1 MCAAAAVVAATVLT
15 ADAVPQTVR
24 ATESTSRVAAA
35 NAFAAPDA
43 MSAATTGG
51 AWGAAPST
59 ISATLYDSVSG
70 RTVTVHGARRVY
82 AASTEKVPIL
92 LAALVAAR
100 GGNRAA
106 RAAIASYAKPMIE
119 HSDNTAATAIWR
131 SAGRDAA
138 IARLRSQLHLTGTS
152 TAPTLYLPWD
162 GVRTSS
168 ADMVLLLRAIVSA
181 RSPLT
186 RADSQYVLS
195 LMKAVDKTQ
204 AWGVSAG
211 VRPADGV
218 LIKNGWV
225 PVPGHGWTVNTMGV
239 VYGHGKY
246 YCLAITATDQPS
258 MTAGISAVQRLARQ
272 VSAHLG

>member
-1 MCAAAAVVAATVLT
+1 MVAATVLPVDAWGNAAQAHPRSVT
-15 ADAVPQTVR
+15 ASRVAVAVAADAPADAVT
-24 ATESTSRVAAA
+24 
-35 NAFAAPDA
+35 
-43 MSAATTGG
+43 AATTGG
-51 AWGAAPST
+51 AWGAAPPT

-70 RTVTVHGARRVY
+70 RTVTLHGARRVY

-106 RAAIASYAKPMIE
+106 RSAIATYATAMIE

-138 IARLRSQLHLTGTS
+138 LARLRSQLHLTGTS
-152 TAPTLYLPWD
+152 SAPTLYLPWD

-181 RSPLT
+181 RSPVT
-186 RADSQYVLS
+186 RADSQYALS

-211 VRPADGV
+211 VRSADGV

-239 VYGHGKY
+239 VFGHGKY

-258 MTAGISAVQRLARQ
+258 MAVGISAVERLARQ